1 MYEAGNA
8 AGIKGKVMDGYFEV
22 FEGKGM
28 ETEVRRFISLKK
40 GTELEKRSAD
50 IRKAIHGGVPAGEIK
65 K

>member
-1 MYEAGNA
+1 
-8 AGIKGKVMDGYFEV
+8 
-22 FEGKGM
+22 M

-50 IRKAIHGGVPAGEIK
+50 IRKAIHGGVPAGDIK